1 MKKLLFVALAAVAM
15 VFASCSKDNTEA
27 VVNQVKAAIEQQDAT
42 VLQDALNG
50 VSTKVQELVAE
61 NPEQAKEL
69 FTAVQQLLKENA
81 DKIKAFVGDNA
92 AVQLGIASFT
102 EASADEA
109 IDLIQKVS
117 EQKKQVEEA
126 ADAVKEAA
134 ENAKEAIENAPEAV
148 KEAGKQ
154 AVEDAKAKANEKV
167 NEEIQKGKD
176 KANEKIDKGVSD
188 VKKQLG
194 L

>member
-1 MKKLLFVALAAVAM
+1 MKKLLFVALAVIAM
-15 VFASCSKDNTEA
+15 VFTSCSKNETDA
-27 VVNQVKAAIEQQDAT
+27 LVDQVKTAIEQQDAT
-42 VLQDALNG
+42 VLQDALSA
-50 VSTKVQELVAE
+50 VSAKLNELVAE
-61 NPEQAKEL
+61 NPEQAKAL
-69 FTAVQQLLKENA
+69 FTTVQSLLKENA

-92 AVQLGIASFT
+92 AVNLGLASFT

-109 IDLIQKVS
+109 IELIQKLG
-117 EQKKQVEEA
+117 EQKKAVEEKL
-126 ADAVKEAA
+126 DA
-134 ENAKEAIENAPEAV
+134 AKEAVENAPEAV
-148 KEAGKQ
+148 KDAANK
-154 AVEDAKAKANEKV
+154 AVEDAKDKANEKV